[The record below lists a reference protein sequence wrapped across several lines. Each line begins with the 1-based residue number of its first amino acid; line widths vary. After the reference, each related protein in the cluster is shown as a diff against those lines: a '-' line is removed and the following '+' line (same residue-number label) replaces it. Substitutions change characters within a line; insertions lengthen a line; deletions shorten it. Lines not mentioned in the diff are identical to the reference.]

1 MVVCQI
7 YNGIFMVKTFLPP
20 TVPYNENTLLHASSI
35 TARTKLT
42 VRNTGRVN
50 CPSCVME
57 IMVFSLYVV
66 LQKFCID
73 GLLGK
78 YWLNLVL

>member
-1 MVVCQI
+1 MVVCEI
-7 YNGIFMVKTFLPP
+7 YSGIFMVKTFLPP

-57 IMVFSLYVV
+57 TMVFSLYVV

-73 GLLGK
+73 GLLG
-78 YWLNLVL
+78 